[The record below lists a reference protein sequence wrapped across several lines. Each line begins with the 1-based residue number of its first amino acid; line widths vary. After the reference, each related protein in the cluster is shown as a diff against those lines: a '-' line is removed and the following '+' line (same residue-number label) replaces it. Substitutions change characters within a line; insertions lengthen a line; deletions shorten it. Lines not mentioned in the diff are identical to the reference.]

1 MRVTL
6 SDPSLAR
13 QAGRFVW
20 LELNY
25 DDEGNQP
32 FLARHGVSW
41 TPVLLVL
48 DPADE
53 RVTATHVGGMSVPE
67 LRQFLEQGER
77 GFRSKEETGA
87 DAAAARGD
95 DAVGR
100 GRLADGVAA
109 YREALKLG
117 GPRWAGR
124 ARVTDALVG
133 TFLVQRDERPCAE
146 TAVAEAPALPRGTS
160 FARVGHVGLACANSG
175 EDAPWAV
182 AARKTL
188 EPLAVEATTLGG
200 LPRDDRFQLYE
211 QLMVAAQLRGAAKD
225 NVKWGKRWLREIDA
239 VVPSSDDQRSGL
251 DVARVDVVLLLDQPA
266 LALGPLEASER
277 AMPQNYTASARLARV
292 AEAAGRHDE
301 ALAACERGLRN
312 VDGPIGRSGLL
323 LTKAS
328 ALKGKGEVSQ
338 AKETAHLALQAAQA
352 IGNEGNR
359 ANATR
364 RVSSFIAELDARR

>member
-32 FLARHGVSW
+32 FLARHGIAW

-53 RVTATHVGGMSVPE
+53 RVTATHVGGMSVAE
-67 LRQFLEQGER
+67 LQRFLEQGER
-77 GFRSKEETGA
+77 GFASKEEDGA
-87 DAAAARGD
+87 RAAASRGD

-100 GRLADGVAA
+100 GHLAEGVEA
-109 YREALKLG
+109 YREALRLG
-117 GPRWAGR
+117 GHRWAGR
-124 ARVTDALVG
+124 GQVTDALVG
-133 TFLVQRDERPCAE
+133 ALLVQRDDRTCAE
-146 TAVAEAPALPRGTS
+146 TAAEEAPALPRGES
-160 FARVGHVGLACANSG
+160 FARVGHVGLSCANSG
-175 EDAPWAV
+175 EGASWAV
-182 AARKTL
+182 VARKTL
-188 EPLAVEATTLGG
+188 EPLAAEATKLGG

-211 QLMVAAQLRGAAKD
+211 QLMVAAQLRDAPKE
-225 NVKWGKRWLREIDA
+225 NVKWGKRWLREIDT
-239 VVPSSDDQRSGL
+239 VVPSSDDERSGL

-266 LALGPLEASER
+266 LALKPLQASER

-301 ALAACERGLRN
+301 AVAACERGLRN

-328 ALKGKGEVSQ
+328 ALRGKGELSQ
-338 AKETAHLALQAAQA
+338 AKETAQLALQAAQA
-352 IGNEGNR
+352 IGNEHNR
-359 ANATR
+359 ANAMR
-364 RVSSFIAELDARR
+364 RASSFIAELDAPR